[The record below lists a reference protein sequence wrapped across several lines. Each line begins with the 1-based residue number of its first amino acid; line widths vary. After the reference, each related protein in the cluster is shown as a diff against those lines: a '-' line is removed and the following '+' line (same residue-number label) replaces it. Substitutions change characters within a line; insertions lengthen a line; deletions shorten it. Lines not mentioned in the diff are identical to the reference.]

1 MKLRF
6 FDFEVFPKWWCLV
19 YGDMPDDE
27 SLINEDIKSTF
38 KVVTSRDSNARNNCI
53 NALREEGYCIAGY
66 NIKRYDLI
74 IANAI
79 YQGLS
84 PEQVK
89 IVNDM
94 IINPGCMYSTKEHIR
109 LSHFVKKKLTGCV
122 FQDLMDDNDGSL
134 KEKEAILG
142 LNILES
148 SVPFDKEDLTDYDIE
163 DIIYYC
169 KHDVFAAMYYFN
181 KVMKGYVKTKLAM
194 GKKFNI
200 PEDVCYK
207 STNAG
212 LVSKALGAKRTTFID
227 SDEIEIELPK
237 KIDKYVRDNVPFNVL
252 DYILKHTDGLSV
264 RLFDNAVDFGNGGI
278 HSVYSTNMYVEEDED
293 YCLLNDDAASYYPS
307 MLIQFLLLSRA
318 VSNPAVFKDIFDE
331 RIYLKHKKD
340 KTQDEEDSQLANKLV
355 LNTGFGASGN
365 KYLDLY
371 DPYQC
376 TKCCRVGQLFLAA
389 LCCKLVKNVP
399 SLKIIQTNTDGTLLY
414 FPRKYMYLVQELSQ
428 EWSDISGIN
437 MEQDHVKKIW
447 QRDVNNYLLIKEEGG
462 KDKIKR
468 KGMWLMDTWTKPGYF
483 LISPLTSYISQRAAQ
498 KFLVDGTDIVDT
510 ILSCNDILDF
520 AITCKKGP
528 TYRGVVQKFADG
540 TEKELY
546 KCNRV
551 LATKDTYYGML
562 YKIKMYKGNLQ
573 YTKMPNIPE
582 HCMLINEALDT
593 YDFNEVKK
601 KLDYMFYIERAIDL
615 LDIPWFELKGSSFK
629 RTDRFDYKI

>member
-1 MKLRF
+1 MTLRF
-6 FDFEVFPKWWCLV
+6 FDFEVFPNWWCLV
-19 YGDMPDDE
+19 YGDMPEDE
-27 SLINEDIKSTF
+27 KLITPEIKSTF
-38 KVVTSRDSNARNNCI
+38 KVVKSTDATAREDMI
-53 NALREEGYCIAGY
+53 SALREEGYCIAGY

-89 IVNDM
+89 IINDI
-94 IINPGCMYSTKEHIR
+94 IINPSCMYSTKEHLR
-109 LSHFVKKKLTGCV
+109 LSSFVKKKLTGCV
-122 FQDLMDDNDGSL
+122 YQDLMDDNDGSL

-142 LNILES
+142 LDILES
-148 SVPFDKEDLTDYDIE
+148 NVPFDKHDLNWEDIE
-163 DIIYYC
+163 EIIYYC

-212 LVSKALGAKRTTFID
+212 LVAKALGAKRTTFID
-227 SDEIEIELPK
+227 HDKIQIELPK
-237 KIDKYVRDNVPFNVL
+237 KIDKYVRENVPSNVL
-252 DYILKHTDGLSV
+252 NYILNNTNGLSIK
-264 RLFDNAVDFGNGGI
+264 LFNNDVDFGNGGI
-278 HSVYSTNMYVEEDED
+278 HSVYSTNMYVEEDDD

-307 MLIQFLLLSRA
+307 MLIQFSLLSRA
-318 VSNPAVFKDIFDE
+318 VENPGRFTDIFDE
-331 RIYLKHKKD
+331 RIYLKHKPD
-340 KTQDEEDSQLANKLV
+340 KTQEEEDSQLADKLV

-389 LCCKLVKNVP
+389 LCCKLIKCVP
-399 SLKIIQTNTDGTLLY
+399 NLKVIQTNTDGTLLY
-414 FPRKYMYLVQELSQ
+414 FPRKYMSIVQELSK

-447 QRDVNNYLLIKEEGG
+447 QRDVNNYLLVKDENG
-462 KDKIKR
+462 KDKVKR
-468 KGMWLMDTWTKPGYF
+468 KGLWLMDTWTKPGYF
-483 LISPLTSYISQRAAQ
+483 LISPLTAYISQRAAQ
-498 KFLVDGTDIVDT
+498 KFLINGEDIINT
-510 ILSCNDILDF
+510 IINCDNLLDF
-520 AITCKKGP
+520 AMTCKKGP
-528 TYRGVVQKFADG
+528 TYRGVVQRLADG

-551 LATKDTYYGML
+551 IATKDTFYGML
-562 YKIKMYKGNLQ
+562 YKTKMYKGNLQ

-593 YDFNEVKK
+593 YDFNELKK
-601 KLDYMFYIERAIDL
+601 TLDYTFYIERAIDL
-615 LDIPWFELKGSSFK
+615 LDIPWFELKGSEFK
-629 RTDRFDYKI
+629 RTNRFDYKI